1 MTVFLK
7 LFLSILFFSTISFS
21 QITVSGVVF
30 EKGRKI
36 KLSNIQV
43 FLLPDKIG
51 ATTNALGEFELTGV
65 LTKESTL
72 IINAGG
78 FVRFEKKLNL
88 ENSIK
93 GFQIFL
99 EKDKLSSDIEIDVV
113 DSSLKRDQSKK
124 SLSRKQIFEMPGANG
139 DPVKAVQNLAGVN
152 RTQGFSSQIVIQG
165 ADPKDTAYS
174 FEDHEIPLIFH
185 FGGLT
190 SVVMPEAVDSVDFYS
205 AGYQSDLS
213 RALGGFISLKTRN
226 PEVTER
232 DSKGLFYVDNLSM
245 GGLYESKINDS
256 SSFLIS
262 GRYSYVGFF
271 LKSAFK
277 NNEALDLTVAPEFMD
292 ITSVYQKKISDSE
305 NFRLSFLG
313 SRDKLAFVFSEP
325 LKENPSVRGNF
336 SNSINFFR
344 LIPQYNKK
352 IDEKNNFKTSLGLG
366 KDQIAVD
373 IGERF
378 FKLDTTNITTRGEWE
393 SAITDQIISQIGWDN
408 YYSTA
413 DVDFKIP
420 VQRGS
425 GGVNNPVSNGDDR
438 IAHIAKSKLNN
449 LGLYSRVEYKYDKK
463 LKLIPNFRVDRFSQT
478 KETFF
483 LPRLAIQYNLDDFKF
498 FKFSTGLYAQNPE
511 PQESSLSYG
520 NPDIKAP
527 RAVHYALGFENDF
540 KRGEKKGISL
550 NTNSFYRRF
559 SNLIIQSSKTVQ
571 RGGVDA
577 FEVFNNEGSGR
588 AYGAEVSVKY
598 NTDNITTALAYTYT
612 ESYRSDPINGEYRF
626 QYDQTHNINLISS
639 YEFSNLWKISGRYR
653 FVTGNPNTPVIGS
666 IYDADNET
674 YFPIRGAIYSDR
686 DRAFQQLDLR
696 FDKKFILDREIW
708 SIYLDIQNILNIKNP
723 EGFQYSYDYSKKIDV
738 MGLPLIP
745 ALGLRGEF

>member
-1 MTVFLK
+1 MKIFL
-7 LFLSILFFSTISFS
+7 FILLISSQVFS
-21 QITVSGVVF
+21 QISITGTVF

-43 FLLPDKIG
+43 FILPDKIG
-51 ATTNALGEFELTGV
+51 ALTNAMGEFELNGII
-65 LTKESTL
+65 TKESTL
-72 IINAGG
+72 VINAGG
-78 FVRFEKKLNL
+78 FLRLEKILNL
-88 ENSIK
+88 EKSIS
-93 GFQIFL
+93 GFQIYL
-99 EKDKLSSDIEIDVV
+99 EKDRLSSDIEIDVV

-174 FEDHEIPLIFH
+174 FEDHEIPLVFH

-205 AGYQSDLS
+205 AGYQSDKS
-213 RALGGFISLKTRN
+213 RALGGLISLKTRN
-226 PEVTER
+226 PEVTDR
-232 DSKGLFYVDNLSM
+232 DSKGVFYVDNLSA
-245 GGLYESKINDS
+245 GGLYESKMNDS

-271 LKSAFK
+271 LKTAFK

-292 ITSVYQKKISDSE
+292 ITSVYQKKISESE

-313 SRDKLAFVFSEP
+313 SRDRLAFVFTEP
-325 LKENPSVRGNF
+325 VKENPSLRGNF
-336 SNSINFFR
+336 SNTINFFR
-344 LIPQYNKK
+344 IIPQYNKK
-352 IDEKNNFKTSLGLG
+352 IDDKNNFKTSFGLG
-366 KDQIAVD
+366 KDQIGVD

-378 FKLDTTNITTRGEWE
+378 FKLDTTNLTTRGEWE
-393 SAITDQIISQIGWDN
+393 NKTTDNLTTQIGWDN

-420 VQRGS
+420 IQRGS
-425 GGVNNPVSNGDDR
+425 GGINNPVSSGDDR
-438 IAHIAKSKLNN
+438 IAHISKSKVNN
-449 LGLYSRVEYKYDKK
+449 LGLYSRFEYKYNEK
-463 LKLIPNFRVDRFSQT
+463 LKLIPNFRMDRFSQT

-483 LPRLAIQYNLDDFKF
+483 LPRFALQYNLDDFKF
-498 FKFSTGLYAQNPE
+498 FKFATGLYAQNPE

-527 RAVHYALGFENDF
+527 RAIHYTLGYEHDF
-540 KRGEKKGISL
+540 KRGEKNGISL
-550 NTNSFYRRF
+550 NTNSFYRNF
-559 SNLIIQSSKTVQ
+559 ANLVVQSAKTINRDGIDV
-571 RGGVDA
+571 
-577 FEVFNNEGSGR
+577 FEVVNNDGTGK
-588 AYGAEVSVKY
+588 AYGADFSLKY
-598 NTDNITTALAYTYT
+598 NSDNIAFALAYTYT
-612 ESYRSDPINGEYRF
+612 ESYRTDPINGTYRF

-639 YEFSNLWKISGRYR
+639 YEFTNLWKISGRFRY
-653 FVTGNPNTPVIGS
+653 VTGNPNTPVIGS

-686 DRAFQQLDLR
+686 DKAFQQLDLR
-696 FDKKFILDREIW
+696 IDKKFILDTEIW
-708 SIYLDIQNILNIKNP
+708 SIYLDIQNILNTKNP

-738 MGLPLIP
+738 TGLPLIP